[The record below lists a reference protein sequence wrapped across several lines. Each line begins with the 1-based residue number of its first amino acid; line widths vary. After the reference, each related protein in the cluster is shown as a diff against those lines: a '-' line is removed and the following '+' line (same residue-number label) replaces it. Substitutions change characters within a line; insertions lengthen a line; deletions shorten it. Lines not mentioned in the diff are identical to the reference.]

1 MSARK
6 DILGEPT
13 PSSVSSMSAP
23 ASADGKP
30 RRITM
35 THDDEN
41 PDHDAAMAKALD
53 WFTRRQSG
61 TMTPGEAHTFDAWRA
76 AHPDNA
82 RAYDRVAGLWASPEF
97 ARAVEALAPATT
109 PLPRPAR
116 IRAALRPVLAL
127 AAALVLAVGL
137 GSLASGT
144 LFPPSAEHVTDT
156 GQHRKVPLP
165 DGSVMVLNAESAV
178 NVSFDAGKRRVDL
191 VRGEAFFDVRPDAAR
206 PFEVA
211 AGRSLTRVVG
221 TAFSVALQGG
231 DTEVRVQ
238 RGHVRVTGDDGGAP
252 VDLTPGEG
260 VTVTAGHA
268 GGAAALTPQAAFA
281 WLDGRF
287 VFHDRPLAEVVAR
300 LARHHKDR
308 VILATA
314 RLRALRVSGN
324 YRLDDPAAVV
334 AALAEVAGAGMVR
347 LPGLLTVLH

>member
-1 MSARK
+1 MSLRK
-6 DILGEPT
+6 GLLGEPA

-23 ASADGKP
+23 SSADGNP

-35 THDDEN
+35 TYDDEN
-41 PDHDAAMAKALD
+41 PTQDAAMAQALD
-53 WFTRRQSG
+53 WFARRQSG
-61 TMTPGEAHTFDAWRA
+61 MMTPGEAGTFDAWRA

-97 ARAVEALAPATT
+97 ARALETQAPVIPPQSA
-109 PLPRPAR
+109 RP
-116 IRAALRPVLAL
+116 RAALRPVLAL

-137 GSLASGT
+137 GHLRGGNPFQPPADHGT
-144 LFPPSAEHVTDT
+144 ET
-156 GQHRKVPLP
+156 GQRAKVPLP
-165 DGSVMVLNAESAV
+165 DGSVVVLNAESAV
-178 NVSFDAGKRRVDL
+178 NVSFDAGKRRVEL

-206 PFEVA
+206 PFEVT

-221 TAFSVALQGG
+221 TAFSVTLQGD
-231 DTEVRVQ
+231 DTKVRVQ
-238 RGHVRVTGDDGGAP
+238 RGHVRVTGDDGGTP

-268 GGAAALTPQAAFA
+268 GGAAALTQQAAFA

-287 VFHDRPLAEVVAR
+287 VFHDRPLAEVMAR

-308 VILATA
+308 VVLATA
-314 RLRALRVSGN
+314 RLRTLRVSGN

-334 AALAEVAGAGMVR
+334 AALADVAGADVIR

>member
-1 MSARK
+1 MSLRK
-6 DILGEPT
+6 DRLGEPT
-13 PSSVSSMSAP
+13 PSSVSSISA
-23 ASADGKP
+23 ASSADDNR

-41 PDHDAAMAKALD
+41 PDHDAAMAEALD

-61 TMTPGEAHTFDAWRA
+61 TMTAGEAQAFDAWCA

-82 RAYDRVAGLWASPEF
+82 RAYDRVAGLWAAPEF
-97 ARAVEALAPATT
+97 VRALETQAPATT
-109 PLPRPAR
+109 PPPRSAR
-116 IRAALRPVLAL
+116 PRAALRPVLAL
-127 AAALVLAVGL
+127 AAALVLAIGL
-137 GSLASGT
+137 GHLSGSNP
-144 LFPPSAEHVTDT
+144 FQPPADHVTDT
-156 GQHRKVPLP
+156 GQHTKVPLP
-165 DGSVMVLNAESAV
+165 DGSMMVLNAESAV
-178 NVSFDAGKRRVDL
+178 NVSFDADRRRVDL
-191 VRGEAFFDVRPDAAR
+191 LRGEAFFDVRPDATR

-268 GGAAALTPQAAFA
+268 GGAAALTPQTAFA

-287 VFHDRPLAEVVAR
+287 VFHDRPLAEVMDR

-308 VILATA
+308 
-314 RLRALRVSGN
+314 
-324 YRLDDPAAVV
+324 
-334 AALAEVAGAGMVR
+334 
-347 LPGLLTVLH
+347 

>member
-1 MSARK
+1 MSLRK
-6 DILGEPT
+6 DRLGET
-13 PSSVSSMSAP
+13 IPSSVSSMSAP
-23 ASADGKP
+23 SSADGNP

-41 PDHDAAMAKALD
+41 PDRDTAMAEALD

-61 TMTPGEAHTFDAWRA
+61 TITSGEAHTFDVWRA

-97 ARAVEALAPATT
+97 ARALESQAPATA
-109 PLPRPAR
+109 PPPHPAR
-116 IRAALRPVLAL
+116 NRTALRPVLAL

-137 GSLASGT
+137 GHLSGGNP
-144 LFPPSAEHVTDT
+144 FQPPADHGTET
-156 GQHRKVPLP
+156 GQHAAVPLP
-165 DGSVMVLNAESAV
+165 DGSVVLLNAESAV
-178 NVSFDAGKRRVDL
+178 NVSFDAGKRRVEL
-191 VRGEAFFDVRPDAAR
+191 VRGEAFFDVRPDTTR

-221 TAFSVALQGG
+221 TAFSVTLQGG
-231 DTEVRVQ
+231 DAEVRVR
-238 RGHVRVTGDDGGAP
+238 RGHVRVTGDDGGTP

-268 GGAAALTPQAAFA
+268 GSAARAPQTAFA

-287 VFHDRPLAEVVAR
+287 VFHDRPLAEVMAR

-308 VILATA
+308 VVLATE
-314 RLRALRVSGN
+314 RLRRLRVSGN

-334 AALAEVAGAGMVR
+334 AALADVAGADVIR

>member
-1 MSARK
+1 MSLRK
-6 DILGEPT
+6 DPLGET
-13 PSSVSSMSAP
+13 IPSSVSSMSAP
-23 ASADGKP
+23 ASADGNP

-41 PDHDAAMAKALD
+41 SAHDAAMTEALD

-76 AHPDNA
+76 AHPANA
-82 RAYDRVAGLWASPEF
+82 RAYERVAGLWASPEF
-97 ARAVEALAPATT
+97 AHALEIQAPAT
-109 PLPRPAR
+109 PSRPAR
-116 IRAALRPVLAL
+116 RRTALRPALAL

-137 GSLASGT
+137 SHLLDGNPFQSPADHT
-144 LFPPSAEHVTDT
+144 TET
-156 GQHRKVPLP
+156 GQHTEVPLA
-165 DGSVMVLNAESAV
+165 DGSVVVLNAESAV
-178 NVSFDAGKRRVDL
+178 NILFDAGKRRVEL
-191 VRGEAFFDVRPDAAR
+191 VRGEAFFDVRPDAGR

-221 TAFSVALQGG
+221 TAFSVTLQGG
-231 DTEVRVQ
+231 DTEIRVQ

-260 VTVTAGHA
+260 VTVTAGRA
-268 GGAAALTPQAAFA
+268 GGAARAPQTAFA

-287 VFHDRPLAEVVAR
+287 VFHDRPLAEVMAR

-308 VILATA
+308 VVLATA
-314 RLRALRVSGN
+314 RLRRLRVSGN

-334 AALAEVAGAGMVR
+334 AALADVAGADVIR
-347 LPGLLTVLH
+347 VPGLLTVLH